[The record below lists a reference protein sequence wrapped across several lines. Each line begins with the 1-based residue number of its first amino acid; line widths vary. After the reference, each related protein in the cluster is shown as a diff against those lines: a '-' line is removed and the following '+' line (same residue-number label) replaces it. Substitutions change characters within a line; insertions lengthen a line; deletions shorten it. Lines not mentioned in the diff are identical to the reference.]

1 MHVDNSKE
9 LPTVISFCSGY
20 GGIERGLELASIEHR
35 VLAYVEIEAFAI
47 ANLVAK
53 MEQGELVPAPI
64 YTDLKTF
71 PSDLFRDSV
80 DIITGGYPCQPF
92 SVAGKAQ
99 AFDDPRHLFP
109 YILDHV
115 RTIRPS
121 QCFFENVEGH
131 INRGLES
138 VLQDLEGAGYDS
150 TWGIFSAEEVGAPH
164 QRKRIFILGNA
175 KHHGLASSEIR
186 RSIEETSDNNE
197 RWKSEASKS
206 QGASEREVNGDL
218 CGEEISPSIS
228 DTNGHALRKQS
239 GGSGREERTSETL
252 SGVNGEARSMANPD
266 SSRQLQSQGSES
278 EQWGWTGDSGQE
290 GTMANPDSDD
300 RRDRSSTLPRERWP
314 WLEHRSGSERQLVGQ
329 PEETMAD
336 TNGNGEIRNQPK
348 DWEGAWTEQGREELA
363 NTINEG
369 SQGGLQGRQD
379 SQWEGEHGHTG
390 CSSSAHRQQ
399 GSDIWNLE
407 PELGRVAHGIAN
419 RVDRLRLLGNGVVPQ
434 TAARAW
440 EVLNARD

>member
-9 LPTVISFCSGY
+9 LPTVISFCAGY

-71 PSDLFRDSV
+71 PAHLFRDSV

-115 RTIRPS
+115 RTIRPA

-164 QRKRIFILGNA
+164 QRKRIFILANA
-175 KHHGLASSEIR
+175 
-186 RSIEETSDNNE
+186 
-197 RWKSEASKS
+197 
-206 QGASEREVNGDL
+206 NGY
-218 CGEEISPSIS
+218 
-228 DTNGHALRKQS
+228 ALRKQS
-239 GGSGREERTSETL
+239 GRSGREERTSETL

-290 GTMANPDSDD
+290 RTMADPDSDD
-300 RRDRSSTLPRERWP
+300 RGDRSSTLPRERWP
-314 WLEHRSGSERQLVGQ
+314 WLEHRSGSERQPIGQ
-329 PEETMAD
+329 PEE
-336 TNGNGEIRNQPK
+336 
-348 DWEGAWTEQGREELA
+348 ELA
-363 NTINEG
+363 NPDSSGLKQSHKENENEP
-369 SQGGLQGRQD
+369 SKQPDSRSLQSKSTHTDSEGLEGRLHREVTD
-379 SQWEGEHGHTG
+379 SQRWQEQEVRCSTECGHRGSGDRHSGWASEPNVGRVVDG
-390 CSSSAHRQQ
+390 CS
-399 GSDIWNLE
+399 D
-407 PELGRVAHGIAN
+407 

-440 EVLNARD
+440 EVLNGRD

>member
-1 MHVDNSKE
+1 MDNSKE
-9 LPTVISFCSGY
+9 LPTVISFCAGY
-20 GGIERGLELASIEHR
+20 GGIERGLELAGIEHR

-64 YTDLKTF
+64 YTDIKTF

-92 SVAGKAQ
+92 SVAGRAQ

-164 QRKRIFILGNA
+164 QRKRIFILANRISGGCGA
-175 KHHGLASSEIR
+175 KGECGGVAGVQAKGSDNSSEAAEP
-186 RSIEETSDNNE
+186 ST
-197 RWKSEASKS
+197 
-206 QGASEREVNGDL
+206 REK
-218 CGEEISPSIS
+218 ISPSS
-228 DTNGHALRKQS
+228 NANSYALRKQS
-239 GGSGREERTSETL
+239 GGSSREDRTSETL

-290 GTMANPDSDD
+290 RTMANPDSDD
-300 RRDRSSTLPRERWP
+300 RRDRSRTLPRERWP

-329 PEETMAD
+329 PEE
-336 TNGNGEIRNQPK
+336 
-348 DWEGAWTEQGREELA
+348 ELA
-363 NTINEG
+363 NPDSSGLKQSHKENENEP
-369 SQGGLQGRQD
+369 SKQPDSRSLQSKSTHTDSEGLEGRLHREVTD
-379 SQWEGEHGHTG
+379 SQRWQEQEVRCSTECGNRWGRDRHSGWASEPNVGRVVDG
-390 CSSSAHRQQ
+390 CS
-399 GSDIWNLE
+399 D
-407 PELGRVAHGIAN
+407 

-440 EVLNARD
+440 EVLNGRV

>member
-1 MHVDNSKE
+1 MNVDNSKE
-9 LPTVISFCSGY
+9 LPTVISFCAGY
-20 GGIERGLELASIEHR
+20 GGIERGLELAGIAHR

-92 SVAGKAQ
+92 SVAGRAQ

-164 QRKRIFILGNA
+164 QRKRIFILANSSGAGRQQVSRSTHENESEHEGRSTAQTDITSSHGEGN
-175 KHHGLASSEIR
+175 R
-186 RSIEETSDNNE
+186 E
-197 RWKSEASKS
+197 RF
-206 QGASEREVNGDL
+206 
-218 CGEEISPSIS
+218 
-228 DTNGHALRKQS
+228 
-239 GGSGREERTSETL
+239 
-252 SGVNGEARSMANPD
+252 MANSD

-290 GTMANPDSDD
+290 GTMADPDSDD
-300 RRDRSSTLPRERWP
+300 RGDRSRTLPRERWP

-329 PEETMAD
+329 PEE
-336 TNGNGEIRNQPK
+336 
-348 DWEGAWTEQGREELA
+348 ELA
-363 NTINEG
+363 NTINER

-390 CSSSAHRQQ
+390 CGSSAHRQPS
-399 GSDIWNLE
+399 SDIWNFE
-407 PELGRVAHGIAN
+407 PELGRVAHGIKN

-440 EVLNARD
+440 EVLNGRV

>member
-1 MHVDNSKE
+1 VDNSE
-9 LPTVISFCSGY
+9 QLPTVISFCSGY
-20 GGIERGLELASIEHR
+20 GGIERGLELAGIEHR

-64 YTDLKTF
+64 WTDLKTF
-71 PSDLFRDSV
+71 PAHLFRDCV
-80 DIITGGYPCQPF
+80 DILLGGYPCQPF

-164 QRKRIFILGNA
+164 QRKRIFILANA
-175 KHHGLASSEIR
+175 H
-186 RSIEETSDNNE
+186 
-197 RWKSEASKS
+197 
-206 QGASEREVNGDL
+206 
-218 CGEEISPSIS
+218 
-228 DTNGHALRKQS
+228 GHALRKQS
-239 GGSGREERTSETL
+239 GGSGRENRTSETL
-252 SGVNGEARSMANPD
+252 SGINGEARSMAD
-266 SSRQLQSQGSES
+266 
-278 EQWGWTGDSGQE
+278 
-290 GTMANPDSDD
+290 PDSDD

-314 WLEHRSGSERQLVGQ
+314 WMEHRSGSKRQLVGQ

-390 CSSSAHRQQ
+390 RSSSAHRQQ
-399 GSDIWNLE
+399 GSEIWNLE
-407 PELGRVAHGIAN
+407 PNVGRVADGIKN

>member
-1 MHVDNSKE
+1 MDNSE
-9 LPTVISFCSGY
+9 QLPTVISFCSGY
-20 GGIERGLELASIEHR
+20 AGIERGLELAGIEHR
-35 VLAYVEIEAFAI
+35 VIAYVEIEAFAI

-53 MEQGELVPAPI
+53 MEQGDLVPAPI
-64 YTDLKTF
+64 WTDLKTF
-71 PSDLFRDSV
+71 PAHLFRDSV

-92 SVAGKAQ
+92 SVAGRAQ
-99 AFDDPRHLFP
+99 AFNDPRHLFP

-186 RSIEETSDNNE
+186 RGIEETSDNNE
-197 RWKSEASKS
+197 GWKSEASKS

-218 CGEEISPSIS
+218 CGEEISASIS
-228 DTNGHALRKQS
+228 KRKQS
-239 GGSGREERTSETL
+239 VANSSGAGRQQISRSTHENESEHEGRSKVQTDITS
-252 SGVNGEARSMANPD
+252 SHGEGDRKRSMANSD

-278 EQWGWTGDSGQE
+278 EQWGWTRNSGQE
-290 GTMANPDSDD
+290 GTMADPDSHDW
-300 RRDRSSTLPRERWP
+300 RDRSRTLPRERWP
-314 WLEHRSGSERQLVGQ
+314 WLEHRGSGERQLVGQ
-329 PEETMAD
+329 PEEELAD
-336 TNGNGEIRNQPK
+336 TKSIGVQGLRTSGEQEPHSH
-348 DWEGAWTEQGREELA
+348 GQEELPMRKNQAGGQA
-363 NTINEG
+363 NWL
-369 SQGGLQGRQD
+369 S
-379 SQWEGEHGHTG
+379 
-390 CSSSAHRQQ
+390 
-399 GSDIWNLE
+399 E
-407 PELGRVAHGIAN
+407 PNVGRVVDGCPD
-419 RVDRLRLLGNGVVPQ
+419 RVDRIRLLGNGVVPQ

-440 EVLNARD
+440 EVLNGRV

>member
-1 MHVDNSKE
+1 MNVDNSE
-9 LPTVISFCSGY
+9 QLPTVISFCSGY
-20 GGIERGLELASIEHR
+20 AGIERGLELAGIEHR

-53 MEQGELVPAPI
+53 MEQSDLVPAPI
-64 YTDLKTF
+64 WTNLKTF
-71 PSDLFRDSV
+71 PAHLFRDSV

-92 SVAGKAQ
+92 SVAGRAQ
-99 AFDDPRHLFP
+99 AFNDPRHLFP

-197 RWKSEASKS
+197 GWKSETSKS
-206 QGASEREVNGDL
+206 QGTSEREINGDL
-218 CGEEISPSIS
+218 CGEKISPSIS
-228 DTNGHALRKQS
+228 NAHGHALRKQS
-239 GGSGREERTSETL
+239 GGSGRENRTSETL
-252 SGVNGEARSMANPD
+252 SGVNGE
-266 SSRQLQSQGSES
+266 
-278 EQWGWTGDSGQE
+278 E

-300 RRDRSSTLPRERWP
+300 RGDRSRTLPRERWP
-314 WLEHRSGSERQLVGQ
+314 WLEHRGSGERQLVGQ
-329 PEETMAD
+329 PEETMAN
-336 TNGNGEIRNQPK
+336 TKGIGVQGLRTSGEQEPHSH
-348 DWEGAWTEQGREELA
+348 GQEELPMRKNQAGGQA
-363 NTINEG
+363 NWL
-369 SQGGLQGRQD
+369 S
-379 SQWEGEHGHTG
+379 
-390 CSSSAHRQQ
+390 
-399 GSDIWNLE
+399 E
-407 PELGRVAHGIAN
+407 PNVGRVVDGCPD
-419 RVDRLRLLGNGVVPQ
+419 RVDRIRLLGNGVVPQ

-440 EVLNARD
+440 EVLNGRV

>member
-1 MHVDNSKE
+1 MDNSE
-9 LPTVISFCSGY
+9 QLPTVNSFCSGY
-20 GGIERGLELASIEHR
+20 AGIERGLELAGIEHR
-35 VLAYVEIEAFAI
+35 VIAYVEIEAFAI

-64 YTDLKTF
+64 WTDLKTF
-71 PSDLFRDSV
+71 PAHLFRDSV

-92 SVAGKAQ
+92 SVAGRAQ

-164 QRKRIFILGNA
+164 QRKRIFILAN
-175 KHHGLASSEIR
+175 SS
-186 RSIEETSDNNE
+186 S
-197 RWKSEASKS
+197 
-206 QGASEREVNGDL
+206 
-218 CGEEISPSIS
+218 
-228 DTNGHALRKQS
+228 
-239 GGSGREERTSETL
+239 SGRQQISRSTHENESEHEGRSKVQTDITS
-252 SGVNGEARSMANPD
+252 SHGEGDRKRSVANPN

-290 GTMANPDSDD
+290 GTMADPDSHDWG
-300 RRDRSSTLPRERWP
+300 DRSRTLTRERWP
-314 WLEHRSGSERQLVGQ
+314 WLEHRGSGERQLVGQ
-329 PEETMAD
+329 PEEELAD
-336 TNGNGEIRNQPK
+336 TKSIGVQGLRTSGEQEPHSH
-348 DWEGAWTEQGREELA
+348 GQEELPMRKNQAGGQA
-363 NTINEG
+363 NWL
-369 SQGGLQGRQD
+369 S
-379 SQWEGEHGHTG
+379 
-390 CSSSAHRQQ
+390 
-399 GSDIWNLE
+399 E
-407 PELGRVAHGIAN
+407 PNVGRVVDGCPD
-419 RVDRLRLLGNGVVPQ
+419 RVDRIRLLGNGVVPQ

-440 EVLNARD
+440 EVLNGRV

>member
-1 MHVDNSKE
+1 MHVDNSKQ

-20 GGIERGLELASIEHR
+20 GGIERGLELAGIEHR

-64 YTDLKTF
+64 YTDIKTF

-92 SVAGKAQ
+92 SVAGRATTTKES
-99 AFDDPRHLFP
+99 FSDPRHLFP

-115 RTIRPS
+115 RTIRPA

-164 QRKRIFILGNA
+164 QRKRIFIL
-175 KHHGLASSEIR
+175 
-186 RSIEETSDNNE
+186 
-197 RWKSEASKS
+197 
-206 QGASEREVNGDL
+206 
-218 CGEEISPSIS
+218 
-228 DTNGHALRKQS
+228 
-239 GGSGREERTSETL
+239 
-252 SGVNGEARSMANPD
+252 ANSD

-278 EQWGWTGDSGQE
+278 KQWGWTGDSGQE
-290 GTMANPDSDD
+290 GTMADPDSDD
-300 RRDRSSTLPRERWP
+300 RGDRSSTLPRERWP
-314 WLEHRSGSERQLVGQ
+314 WLEHRSGSERQPIGQ
-329 PEETMAD
+329 PEE
-336 TNGNGEIRNQPK
+336 
-348 DWEGAWTEQGREELA
+348 ELA
-363 NTINEG
+363 DTINEG

-390 CSSSAHRQQ
+390 CSSSAHRQPI
-399 GSDIWNLE
+399 SDIWNIE
-407 PELGRVAHGIAN
+407 PNVGRVAHGIAN

-440 EVLNARD
+440 EVLNGRD

>member
-1 MHVDNSKE
+1 MHVDNSKQ

-20 GGIERGLELASIEHR
+20 GGIERGLELAGIEHR

-64 YTDLKTF
+64 WTDIKTF

-92 SVAGKAQ
+92 SVAGRAQ

-138 VLQDLEGAGYDS
+138 VLQDLESAGYDS

-164 QRKRIFILGNA
+164 QRKRIFILANA
-175 KHHGLASSEIR
+175 
-186 RSIEETSDNNE
+186 
-197 RWKSEASKS
+197 
-206 QGASEREVNGDL
+206 NGY
-218 CGEEISPSIS
+218 
-228 DTNGHALRKQS
+228 ALRKQS
-239 GGSGREERTSETL
+239 GGSSREDRTSETL
-252 SGVNGEARSMANPD
+252 SGVNGEARSMANSD

-278 EQWGWTGDSGQE
+278 EQWGWTGDSDQE
-290 GTMANPDSDD
+290 GS
-300 RRDRSSTLPRERWP
+300 
-314 WLEHRSGSERQLVGQ
+314 
-329 PEETMAD
+329 MAD
-336 TNGNGEIRNQPK
+336 PNSNGEIRNQPK

-363 NTINEG
+363 NPDSSLRLNVREQISEQGKKTQQRIGDSSGSTSEELANTINEG

-379 SQWEGEHGHTG
+379 SQWKGEHGHTG
-390 CSSSAHRQQ
+390 RSSSAHRQQ
-399 GSDIWNLE
+399 GSDIWDIE
-407 PELGRVAHGIAN
+407 PNVGRVAHGITD

>member
-1 MHVDNSKE
+1 MDNSKE

-20 GGIERGLELASIEHR
+20 GGIERGLELAGIEHR

-64 YTDLKTF
+64 WTDLKTF
-71 PSDLFRDSV
+71 PAHLFRDCV
-80 DIITGGYPCQPF
+80 DILLGGYPCQPF
-92 SVAGKAQ
+92 SVAGRAQ

-197 RWKSEASKS
+197 GWKSEASKS

-218 CGEEISPSIS
+218 CGEEISASIS
-228 DTNGHALRKQS
+228 NAHGHALRKQS
-239 GGSGREERTSETL
+239 GGSGRENRTSETL
-252 SGVNGEARSMANPD
+252 SGINGEARSMANP
-266 SSRQLQSQGSES
+266 
-278 EQWGWTGDSGQE
+278 
-290 GTMANPDSDD
+290 
-300 RRDRSSTLPRERWP
+300 
-314 WLEHRSGSERQLVGQ
+314 
-329 PEETMAD
+329 
-336 TNGNGEIRNQPK
+336 NGNGEIRNQPK
-348 DWEGAWTEQGREELA
+348 DWEGAWTDQGREELA

-390 CSSSAHRQQ
+390 RSSSAHRQQ
-399 GSDIWNLE
+399 GSEIWNLE
-407 PELGRVAHGIAN
+407 PNVGRVADGIKN

>member
-1 MHVDNSKE
+1 MDNSKQ

-20 GGIERGLELASIEHR
+20 GGIERGLELAGIEHR
-35 VLAYVEIEAFAI
+35 VIAYVEIEAFAI
-47 ANLVAK
+47 GNLVAK

-71 PSDLFRDSV
+71 PSHLFRDSV

-92 SVAGKAQ
+92 SVAGRAQ

-109 YILDHV
+109 YILNHV

-164 QRKRIFILGNA
+164 QRKRIFILANRISGGCGA
-175 KHHGLASSEIR
+175 KGECGGVAGVQAKGSDNSSEATEPSTR
-186 RSIEETSDNNE
+186 GTEELAD
-197 RWKSEASKS
+197 
-206 QGASEREVNGDL
+206 
-218 CGEEISPSIS
+218 
-228 DTNGHALRKQS
+228 
-239 GGSGREERTSETL
+239 
-252 SGVNGEARSMANPD
+252 EARFLANSSSSRRQQVSRSAHENESEHEGRSTAQTDITSSHGEGNRERSLANSD
-266 SSRQLQSQGSES
+266 SSRQLQSQGSKS

-290 GTMANPDSDD
+290 GAMADPDSDD
-300 RRDRSSTLPRERWP
+300 RGDRSSTLPRERWP

-329 PEETMAD
+329 PEETMA
-336 TNGNGEIRNQPK
+336 
-348 DWEGAWTEQGREELA
+348 
-363 NTINEG
+363 NTSSER
-369 SQGGLQGRQD
+369 LQG
-379 SQWEGEHGHTG
+379 SEWLGENQRKN
-390 CSSSAHRQQ
+390 SAGQTSADGSASERGDDCGGQ
-399 GSDIWNLE
+399 GSDIWNFE
-407 PELGRVAHGIAN
+407 PNVGRMAHGITD

-440 EVLNARD
+440 EVLNGRV

>member
-9 LPTVISFCSGY
+9 LPTVISFCAGY

-64 YTDLKTF
+64 YTDIKTF

-115 RTIRPS
+115 RTIRPA

-164 QRKRIFILGNA
+164 QRKRIFILANA
-175 KHHGLASSEIR
+175 
-186 RSIEETSDNNE
+186 
-197 RWKSEASKS
+197 
-206 QGASEREVNGDL
+206 NGY
-218 CGEEISPSIS
+218 
-228 DTNGHALRKQS
+228 ALRKQS
-239 GGSGREERTSETL
+239 GRSGREERTSETL

-290 GTMANPDSDD
+290 GTMAHPDSDD
-300 RRDRSSTLPRERWP
+300 RGDRSSTLPRERWP
-314 WLEHRSGSERQLVGQ
+314 WLEHRGSGERQLVGQ
-329 PEETMAD
+329 
-336 TNGNGEIRNQPK
+336 
-348 DWEGAWTEQGREELA
+348 TEEELA
-363 NTINEG
+363 NTKSIGVQGLRTSGEQEPHSHG
-369 SQGGLQGRQD
+369 QEELPMRKSQAGGQANWL
-379 SQWEGEHGHTG
+379 S
-390 CSSSAHRQQ
+390 
-399 GSDIWNLE
+399 E
-407 PELGRVAHGIAN
+407 PNVGRVVDGCPD
-419 RVDRLRLLGNGVVPQ
+419 RVDRIRLLGNGVVPQ

-440 EVLNARD
+440 EVLNGRV

>member
-1 MHVDNSKE
+1 MDNSKE
-9 LPTVISFCSGY
+9 LPTVISFCAGY
-20 GGIERGLELASIEHR
+20 GGIERGLELAGIEHR
-35 VLAYVEIEAFAI
+35 VLAYVEIEAFSI

-64 YTDLKTF
+64 YTDIKTF

-92 SVAGKAQ
+92 SVAGRAQ
-99 AFDDPRHLFP
+99 AFDDPRYLFP

-115 RTIRPS
+115 RAIRPA

-164 QRKRIFILGNA
+164 QRKRIFILANRISGGCRA
-175 KHHGLASSEIR
+175 KGECGGVAGVQAKGSDNSSEAAEP
-186 RSIEETSDNNE
+186 ST
-197 RWKSEASKS
+197 
-206 QGASEREVNGDL
+206 REK
-218 CGEEISPSIS
+218 ISPSVS
-228 DTNGHALRKQS
+228 NANSHAIRKQS
-239 GGSGREERTSETL
+239 GGSSREDRTSETL
-252 SGVNGEARSMANPD
+252 SGVNGEARSMANSN

-290 GTMANPDSDD
+290 RTMADTDSDD
-300 RRDRSSTLPRERWP
+300 RRDRSRTLPRERWP
-314 WLEHRSGSERQLVGQ
+314 WLEHRSGSERQPIGQ
-329 PEETMAD
+329 PEE
-336 TNGNGEIRNQPK
+336 
-348 DWEGAWTEQGREELA
+348 ELA
-363 NTINEG
+363 NSDSFR
-369 SQGGLQGRQD
+369 SQGVRSNEHQEGRQR
-379 SQWEGEHGHTG
+379 QEERQTG
-390 CSSSAHRQQ
+390 LCSGAE
-399 GSDIWNLE
+399 IWDVE
-407 PELGRVAHGIAN
+407 PELGRVAHGITD

-440 EVLNARD
+440 EVLNGRV

>member
-1 MHVDNSKE
+1 MHVDNSKQ

-64 YTDLKTF
+64 YTDIKTF
-71 PSDLFRDSV
+71 PAHLFRDSV

-92 SVAGKAQ
+92 SVAVRAQ

-109 YILDHV
+109 YILNHV
-115 RTIRPS
+115 RTIRPA

-150 TWGIFSAEEVGAPH
+150 TWGVFSAEEVGAPH
-164 QRKRIFILGNA
+164 QRKRIFIL
-175 KHHGLASSEIR
+175 
-186 RSIEETSDNNE
+186 
-197 RWKSEASKS
+197 
-206 QGASEREVNGDL
+206 
-218 CGEEISPSIS
+218 
-228 DTNGHALRKQS
+228 
-239 GGSGREERTSETL
+239 
-252 SGVNGEARSMANPD
+252 ANSD
-266 SSRQLQSQGSES
+266 SSLRLNVRQQIS
-278 EQWGWTGDSGQE
+278 EQGKKTQQRIGDS
-290 GTMANPDSDD
+290 
-300 RRDRSSTLPRERWP
+300 
-314 WLEHRSGSERQLVGQ
+314 SGS
-329 PEETMAD
+329 TS
-336 TNGNGEIRNQPK
+336 
-348 DWEGAWTEQGREELA
+348 EELA
-363 NTINEG
+363 NPINEG

-379 SQWEGEHGHTG
+379 SQWKGEHGHTG

-407 PELGRVAHGIAN
+407 PNVGRVAHGVPG
-419 RVDRLRLLGNGVVPQ
+419 RVYRLKGLGNSIVPKI
-434 TAARAW
+434 AEEIGKAIMEAEADDIEYRGGGAYKAMLKLFN
-440 EVLNARD
+440 ENLK

>member
-9 LPTVISFCSGY
+9 LPTVISFCAGY

-64 YTDLKTF
+64 YTDIKTF

-115 RTIRPS
+115 RTIRPA

-164 QRKRIFILGNA
+164 QRKRIFILANA
-175 KHHGLASSEIR
+175 
-186 RSIEETSDNNE
+186 
-197 RWKSEASKS
+197 
-206 QGASEREVNGDL
+206 NGY
-218 CGEEISPSIS
+218 
-228 DTNGHALRKQS
+228 ALRKQS
-239 GGSGREERTSETL
+239 GRSGREERTSETL

-290 GTMANPDSDD
+290 GTMAHPDSDD
-300 RRDRSSTLPRERWP
+300 RGDRSSTLPRERWP
-314 WLEHRSGSERQLVGQ
+314 WLEHRGSGERQLVGQ
-329 PEETMAD
+329 
-336 TNGNGEIRNQPK
+336 
-348 DWEGAWTEQGREELA
+348 TEEELA
-363 NTINEG
+363 NTKSIGVQGLRTSGEQEPHSHG
-369 SQGGLQGRQD
+369 QEELPMRKSQAGGQANWLSEPNVGRVVD
-379 SQWEGEHGHTG
+379 G
-390 CSSSAHRQQ
+390 CS
-399 GSDIWNLE
+399 D
-407 PELGRVAHGIAN
+407 

-440 EVLNARD
+440 EVLNGRV

>member
-20 GGIERGLELASIEHR
+20 GGIERGLELAGIEHR

-64 YTDLKTF
+64 WTDLKTF

-92 SVAGKAQ
+92 SVAGRAQ

-186 RSIEETSDNNE
+186 RGIEETSDNNE
-197 RWKSEASKS
+197 GWKSEASKS
-206 QGASEREVNGDL
+206 QGTSEREVNGDL
-218 CGEEISPSIS
+218 CGEEISPPIS
-228 DTNGHALRKQS
+228 NANSYALRKQS

-252 SGVNGEARSMANPD
+252 SGINGEARS
-266 SSRQLQSQGSES
+266 
-278 EQWGWTGDSGQE
+278 
-290 GTMANPDSDD
+290 MANPDSDD

-329 PEETMAD
+329 PEE
-336 TNGNGEIRNQPK
+336 
-348 DWEGAWTEQGREELA
+348 ELA
-363 NTINEG
+363 NPDSSGLKQSHKENENEP
-369 SQGGLQGRQD
+369 SKQPDSRSLQSKSTHTDSEGLEGRLHREVTD
-379 SQWEGEHGHTG
+379 SQRWQEQEVRCSTECGHRWSRDRHSGWASEPNVGRVVDG
-390 CSSSAHRQQ
+390 CS
-399 GSDIWNLE
+399 D
-407 PELGRVAHGIAN
+407 

>member
-9 LPTVISFCSGY
+9 LPTVISFCAGY
-20 GGIERGLELASIEHR
+20 GGIERGLELAGIAHR

-164 QRKRIFILGNA
+164 QRKRIFILAN
-175 KHHGLASSEIR
+175 SSGAGRQQVSRGTHENESEHEG
-186 RSIEETSDNNE
+186 RSTVQTNITS
-197 RWKSEASKS
+197 S
-206 QGASEREVNGDL
+206 QGEGNRER
-218 CGEEISPSIS
+218 S
-228 DTNGHALRKQS
+228 
-239 GGSGREERTSETL
+239 
-252 SGVNGEARSMANPD
+252 
-266 SSRQLQSQGSES
+266 
-278 EQWGWTGDSGQE
+278 
-290 GTMANPDSDD
+290 MANPDSDD
-300 RRDRSSTLPRERWP
+300 RRDRSRTLPRERWP

-329 PEETMAD
+329 PEE
-336 TNGNGEIRNQPK
+336 
-348 DWEGAWTEQGREELA
+348 ELA
-363 NTINEG
+363 NPDSFR
-369 SQGGLQGRQD
+369 SQGVRSNEHQEGRQR
-379 SQWEGEHGHTG
+379 QEERPTG
-390 CSSSAHRQQ
+390 LCSGAE
-399 GSDIWNLE
+399 IWDVE
-407 PELGRVAHGIAN
+407 PELGRVAHGIKN

-440 EVLNARD
+440 EVLNGRD